1 MAIGKKTDP
10 LSWSEMGGKGSKAL
24 QSDQSQ
30 QCDMEAETTIT
41 RVENVGVESGAEIE
55 EHESTDVGTQRT
67 RSASFGSRRSFSIEE
82 SSIPFGSPAPSFNDG
97 EDTRTDHYLNSSGLD
112 LDLHYLLAR
121 FLDEHIFRS

>member
-1 MAIGKKTDP
+1 
-10 LSWSEMGGKGSKAL
+10 MGGKGSKAL
-24 QSDQSQ
+24 QSDQCQ

-67 RSASFGSRRSFSIEE
+67 RSASFGSL
-82 SSIPFGSPAPSFNDG
+82 FGSPAPSFNDG